1 MSKQEN
7 LTLEQQKIKSN
18 SILSRIGDFS
28 IALLNTLKDE
38 NPEDIVK
45 SLQKQRQ
52 EVNNIIKK
60 QPENLKKSA

>member
-60 QPENLKKSA
+60 QTENLKKSA